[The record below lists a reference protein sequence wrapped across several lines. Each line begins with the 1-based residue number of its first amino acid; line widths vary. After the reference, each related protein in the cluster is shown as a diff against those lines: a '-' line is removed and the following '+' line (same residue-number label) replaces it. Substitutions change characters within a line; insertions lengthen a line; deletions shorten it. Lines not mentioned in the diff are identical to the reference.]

1 MTLSGAAR
9 TALRALSRNAL
20 RSALAMLG
28 IVIAVAAVIATVAI
42 GDGARVKMAQQ
53 MASLGSN
60 LLMVMPGS
68 MQNRGVSTGAGAT
81 LTLTRDDGAARRKG
95 TRREGPR
102 AEGAAAL
109 NAAHTS

>member
-9 TALRALSRNAL
+9 TALRALGRNAL

-28 IVIAVAAVIATVAI
+28 IVIAVAAVVATVAI

-81 LTLTRDDGAARRKG
+81 LTLTRDDGAAMASSLTTARTFCDARAISS
-95 TRREGPR
+95 
-102 AEGAAAL
+102 AEGM
-109 NAAHTS
+109 